1 MRRLITA
8 LARLLAGRASTSQEV
23 TPIGFVPR
31 TGGFSEAHKRDLDAL
46 IRRELES
53 GVPGL
58 TVAVLDD
65 GKIVWSDGYG
75 VANSVSRRA
84 MTVNTRLEAASLGK
98 PITTYAA
105 LRLVE
110 SGKLELRRPLSSY
123 LREQFV
129 RNDQHRDQITTW
141 NVLTHTSGLS
151 NNLLESDHEV
161 GFTPGSQFSYSG
173 VGFMY
178 LQRVIEEVSGAA
190 FNDFMTQ
197 TIFTPLGMT
206 CSSYFRAARTAPR
219 SRGHA
224 CLLGFTL
231 PMPFASNA
239 QPNAANLLCSTAP
252 DLAKF
257 VAELMAP
264 TLVSPALVEQM
275 LTRQVPADQNSW
287 WGLGIGLYR
296 GPQSTCFWHWGDN
309 LDFQSYVIGCPH
321 EKIGVVVLTNSSRG
335 LGSARK
341 IAAWALEH

>member
-1 MRRLITA
+1 MRLITA
-8 LARLLAGRASTSQEV
+8 LARLLSGKTRPSQEI

-31 TGGFSEAHKRDLDAL
+31 TGGSSEANNRELDTL
-46 IRRELES
+46 IRHELGS
-53 GVPGL
+53 GIPGL

-65 GKIVWSDGYG
+65 GKVVWSDAYG
-75 VANSVSRRA
+75 LSNSVSRRA
-84 MTVNTRLEAASLGK
+84 MTVDTRLEAASLGK
-98 PITTYAA
+98 PITTYGA

-110 SGKLELRRPLSSY
+110 EGKLELRRPLSGY

-129 RNDQHRDQITTW
+129 KSDSHRDQITTW
-141 NVLTHTSGLS
+141 SVLTHTSGLS

-161 GFTPGSQFSYSG
+161 AFTPGSQFSYSG

-178 LQRVIEEVSGAA
+178 LQRVIEEVSGSA
-190 FNDFMTQ
+190 FNDFMTE
-197 TIFTPLGMT
+197 TIFRPLGMT
-206 CSSYFRAARTAPR
+206 HSSYFRALRTAPR

-224 CLLGFTL
+224 YLLGFAL
-231 PMPFASNA
+231 PMPFAPNV

-264 TLVSPALVEQM
+264 TLVSQALVEQM
-275 LTRQVPADQNSW
+275 LTPQVPADQNSW

-309 LDFQSYVIGCPH
+309 LDFQSYLIGCPH
-321 EKIGVVVLTNSSRG
+321 EKIGAVVMTNSSRG
-335 LGSARK
+335 LGPARK
-341 IAAWALEH
+341 IAARALEG